1 MATSSKNKSIPDGY
15 SFRSQ
20 LTFEV
25 IRQRLQ
31 ALGHGEWQERESAW
45 YGDYLSGSLWG
56 VRMRIFDRQG
66 TVSEAG
72 SYDPKGFMLLDYAR
86 DSKASAEQD
95 VRIRTELFPQL
106 EVIEWRLDERN
117 D

>member
-1 MATSSKNKSIPDGY
+1 MAIPSGY
-15 SFRSQ
+15 SFRSR
-20 LTFEV
+20 LTFAV

-31 ALGHGEWQERESAW
+31 ALGHGEWEERESTW

-56 VRMRIFDRQG
+56 VRMRIFDGQG
-66 TVSEAG
+66 AVSEAG

-86 DSKASAEQD
+86 DAIPSAEQD
-95 VRIRTELFPQL
+95 ARIRTELFPQL
-106 EVIEWRLDERN
+106 EVIEWSPDERN